1 VRHIVWDWNGTLF
14 DDLDIVVESVNA
26 SLSRFGE
33 GPIDAGTYQ
42 AHYRRPVPLFYESL
56 LGRPI
61 DDEMWQTIDRVFH
74 ETYHDRL
81 GEARLA
87 PDAAPA
93 IDAVTAAGA
102 TQSILSMWWH
112 DQLLPT
118 AERFGLTDRMVAVE
132 GHRGTP
138 GETKAAHLIRHLAAV
153 AESHPRPE
161 DLAAVVIGDIT
172 DDAAAADAA
181 GVGCVLYDSGSQPRE
196 VLAGTGHPV
205 ADTLLGAVALAG
217 IPL

>member
-26 SLSRFGE
+26 SLARFGE
-33 GPIDAGTYQ
+33 GPIDAALYQ
-42 AHYRRPVPLFYESL
+42 AHYRRPVALFYESL
-56 LGRPI
+56 LGRAV

-74 ETYHDRL
+74 ETYHDRV
-81 GEARLA
+81 GEAGLA
-87 PDAAPA
+87 PDAVAA
-93 IDAVTAAGA
+93 MDAVGAAGA

-112 DQLLPT
+112 EQLLPT
-118 AERFGLTDRMVAVE
+118 AERFGLIDRMVAVD
-132 GHRGTP
+132 GHRGAP
-138 GETKAAHLIRHLAAV
+138 GETKAAHLLRHLARITD
-153 AESHPRPE
+153 SHPRVGH
-161 DLAAVVIGDIT
+161 LAVVAIGDIT

-205 ADTLLGAVALAG
+205 AGTLVEAVRLAG
-217 IPL
+217 IPV